1 MKNVCDFI
9 SEFKTE
15 IKSRIDSVPFPWSL
29 VFRFT
34 MVHLPSNNIRIV
46 VVLCGG
52 GNPHYIKNKFFMNFL
67 FVRKYMWNRLFL
79 LLLLLLLAKI
89 TDHHQTFLF
98 QFLLLLFFSLKR
110 ANIKASFINYLLV
123 WSIWIISIFFWLI
136 IIDWLIDWLLLI
148 IFFCSMKINSL
159 SIFFRFFIDGLI
171 TDNDWI
177 KQNLRLNF
185 FFFFFFV
192 GDPIDSNV
200 EQKKKRNYSEC
211 LVYLWKSED
220 R

>member
-79 LLLLLLLAKI
+79 LLLLLLAKT

-98 QFLLLLFFSLKR
+98 QFLLLLFFSLK
-110 ANIKASFINYLLV
+110 KSKYQ
-123 WSIWIISIFFWLI
+123 SIIHQLSSRLIDMDYFNFFLI
-136 IIDWLIDWLLLI
+136 DHHWLIDWLI
-148 IFFCSMKINSL
+148 V
-159 SIFFRFFIDGLI
+159 ID
-171 TDNDWI
+171 
-177 KQNLRLNF
+177 NF
-185 FFFFFFV
+185 FLFNENQFIINFFSFFHWRF
-192 GDPIDSNV
+192 NH
-200 EQKKKRNYSEC
+200 
-211 LVYLWKSED
+211 W
-220 R
+220 